1 MEPRVKAGKAFRDF
15 FIDDRPDLQAE
26 LQASVKKQFS
36 EWLTSD
42 EYREIREQTRQRW
55 LTAGIDI
62 DLHPDGESRFRVL
75 VANANPEFLRIAL
88 DRSTVEN
95 RPPNEWFAA
104 LFASAVREQLRLNA
118 AVRPQPT
125 IPAEIPET
133 PAAVEAGQGNPL
145 KGLNAD
151 ANSGQQV
158 PAIWLSPRSVADL
171 VQETGCSQTTIN
183 ADVKRGNIPGGALRE
198 NNKPRGNVILQQ
210 TGLDYL
216 KRKSGKDK
224 KDQR

>member
-1 MEPRVKAGKAFRDF
+1 MEPQIKAGKAFRDF
-15 FIDDRPDLQAE
+15 FFADRPEIQAE
-26 LQASVKKQFS
+26 LQASVEKQFS

-62 DLHPDGESRFRVL
+62 DLHPDGESRFRML

-88 DRSTVEN
+88 DRDTYEN
-95 RPPNEWFAA
+95 RPPSEWFAA
-104 LFASAVREQLRLNA
+104 LFASAVQEQLRLNA
-118 AVRPQPT
+118 AVRPQP
-125 IPAEIPET
+125 AIPET

-158 PAIWLSPRSVADL
+158 PAIWLSPRRVADL

-183 ADVKRGNIPGGALRE
+183 DDVKHGNIPGGALRE

-216 KRKSGKDK
+216 KRKGGKDK
-224 KDQR
+224 